1 MSHYSDA
8 ANALLATHERLRS
21 DGFALVSVICARAQL
36 DARVWL
42 GDWAAERG
50 CGFVVPPD
58 LVIETIIAAY
68 GMRVPHFP
76 SRTANDPANASL
88 PILALSGELKD
99 TLPVATNMIARFPS
113 LPVAVT
119 AGVVDLVDHLLDAA
133 VPMKLVLP
141 ALQGL
146 VPIAQTEQQVL
157 KKVAEGRQVAP
168 FLRGACEGL
177 VFYMLEA
184 RPETRS
190 LFSANQRI
198 QGAQGGRSYEV
209 DIVCA
214 SAKLIIEIDGS
225 EHNNTQQRRS
235 DEKKQ
240 RELEDLGYRVRRFG
254 NTQVVEDPVGVW
266 RLIKEQLVTT

>member
-1 MSHYSDA
+1 MSHYSDTA
-8 ANALLATHERLRS
+8 KALLATHERLRNN
-21 DGFALVSVICARAQL
+21 GFSLVSVICARAQL

-42 GDWAAERG
+42 GHWTAERG

-58 LVIETIIAAY
+58 LVIDKIIATY
-68 GMRVPHFP
+68 GARVPRFQF
-76 SRTANDPANASL
+76 REANDPANASL
-88 PILALSGELKD
+88 PILALSGEFKN
-99 TLPVATNMIARFPS
+99 TLPVAACVIDRFPS

-119 AGVVDLVDHLLDAA
+119 AGVADFVDHLLDAT
-133 VPMKLVLP
+133 VPMKLVIP

-146 VPIAQTEQQVL
+146 VPIAETEQQVL

-184 RPETRS
+184 RPETRG
-190 LFSANQRI
+190 LFGANQRI
-198 QGAQGGRSYEV
+198 LGPQNGRSYEV
-209 DIVCA
+209 AIVCA
-214 SAKLIIEIDGS
+214 AAKLIIEIDGS
-225 EHNNTQQRRS
+225 EHNNMQQRRF

-240 RELEDLGYRVRRFG
+240 RELESLGYRVRRFG

-266 RLIKEQLVTT
+266 RLIKEQLAV